1 MDTFQNFI
9 PGVNS
14 CGVTSQFDVD
24 PSTEKVSQ
32 EVLHKPF
39 EMLKQE
45 LISENPKPT
54 EHANCKLGTVSED
67 VRETCESDHDHIL
80 KSEMIKALN
89 DMLAK
94 AADGKLSHMYCEPN
108 VLAEQQKILL
118 LFKHGYGLPG
128 FSGRN
133 EIVSHNIDDGGVL
146 KVTWKCS
153 YSHHVKWESSSV
165 ISEKGGKKLYSVPF
179 QIASSV
185 LFTGNN
191 FDKVIIFKKLSTE
204 FLSWDVISQRTFQ
217 RYQSSYLI
225 PVIQELYDEMI
236 KSIHNVLKN
245 VEDVCLCGDGR
256 NDSPGHSAKF
266 CTYTLLEHALDIIV
280 EMEVVDKRETWGTSV
295 TMEISSGL
303 RRIVERLKDVLKIK
317 EVVTDYS
324 ASVIKLLKDLRG
336 KNISV

>member
-1 MDTFQNFI
+1 MDTFENFI

-14 CGVTSQFDVD
+14 CGATSQFDLD
-24 PSTEKVSQ
+24 PSAEKVSQ

-54 EHANCKLGTVSED
+54 EYANFKLGTVEVD
-67 VRETCESDHDHIL
+67 VRETCESDHNHIL
-80 KSEMIKALN
+80 KPEMITALN

-94 AADGKLSHMYCEPN
+94 AANTKFSHMYCESK
-108 VLAEQQKILL
+108 VLAEQQKILS
-118 LFKHGYGLPG
+118 LFKHGCGLPG
-128 FSGRN
+128 CSGRN
-133 EIVSHNIDDGGVL
+133 EVVSHNIDDGGVL

-153 YSHHVKWESSSV
+153 YGHRGKWESSSV
-165 ISEKGGKKLYSVPF
+165 ISEKGGQKLYSVPF

-185 LFTGNN
+185 FFTGNN
-191 FDKVIIFKKLSTE
+191 FDKVKVFTE

-225 PVIQELYDEMI
+225 PAIQELYDEMI

-245 VEDVCLCGDGR
+245 VEDACLCGDGR

-266 CTYTLLEHALDIIV
+266 CTYTMMERALDIIMD
-280 EMEVVDKRETWGTSV
+280 MEVVDKRETGGTSV
-295 TMEISSGL
+295 TMETSGL
-303 RRIVERLKDVLKIK
+303 RRTVECLKDALKIK
-317 EVVTDYS
+317 EVVTDAS
-324 ASVIKLLKDLRG
+324 ASVIKLLRDLRG
-336 KNISV
+336 ENISV